1 MAAELLTEAP
11 VIRAHDL
18 CFTCASNPRA
28 RNSSYCLECWSK
40 YFRTYRKTS
49 KENTQQRL
57 LVRGAEL
64 MRQAVLRAFQNIDK
78 LEMNGRTAVE
88 IVRGI
93 QLEL

>member
-1 MAAELLTEAP
+1 M
-11 VIRAHDL
+11 
-18 CFTCASNPRA
+18 
-28 RNSSYCLECWSK
+28 
-40 YFRTYRKTS
+40 
-49 KENTQQRL
+49 
-57 LVRGAEL
+57 VRGAEL